1 MVAKHKKPEVEIAP
15 ELNTPVAEHPEVVV
29 TVAEEKAPEPV
40 GATLP
45 ATAAEQLAGQ
55 VAIASAEE
63 RRKAEIEAGARAVAA
78 AEARARTATAE

>member
-1 MVAKHKKPEVEIAP
+1 MVAKHKKPEVEVAP
-15 ELNTPVAEHPEVVV
+15 EPVAPVAEHPEVVV
-29 TVAEEKAPEPV
+29 TTVAEKPPAPV
-40 GATLP
+40 GATLA

-78 AEARARTATAE
+78 AQARARAAAAE